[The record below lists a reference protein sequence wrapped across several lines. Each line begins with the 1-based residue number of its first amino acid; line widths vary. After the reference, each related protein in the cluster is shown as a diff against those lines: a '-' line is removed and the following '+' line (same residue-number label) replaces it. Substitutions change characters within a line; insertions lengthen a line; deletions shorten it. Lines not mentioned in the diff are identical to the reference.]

1 MKIAFANKAER
12 PRWEK
17 TPDGFL
23 RCRARV
29 LAERIMPYD
38 RFELEDPPPGQGLFN
53 MLVTRDEMASPA
65 ALRSLEGIPIVAGDH
80 TWLTPELVK
89 AHAVG
94 SVAGTPKLDGDYLT
108 CDLLVTDPETI
119 RAIEA
124 DELPEISAAY
134 LAETIFE
141 PGVFNNAVY
150 DALQTQ
156 LRFNHIALIAEGR
169 GRAGRDVRILNVK
182 GGNNKMSKSKE
193 FGEGY
198 KAGFAG
204 EPDNNP
210 YLDPQERRDWQYGY
224 IKGNNDRRS
233 NKPAEITNSFERG
246 RQRAMEYIQNRV
258 AAARKGAEG
267 PASVRLVNTRQRS
280 PIERLGFAPTSD
292 TESRR
297 FKNSGEAAAQVQRVF
312 ARTGSRKC
320 MDPLAERRRIQNLMK
335 NSAGERAAL
344 AATVAHNR
352 RAHLARL
359 GFKDEKAVLAD
370 RLTKILDQS

>member
-1 MKIAFANKAER
+1 MKIAYANKAER

-38 RFELEDPPPGQGLFN
+38 RFELDDPPPGQGLFN
-53 MLVTRDEMASPA
+53 MLVTRNEMASPA

-141 PGVFNNAVY
+141 SGVFNNAVY

-169 GRAGRDVRILNVK
+169 GRAGRDVRILNTK
-182 GGNNKMSKSKE
+182 GAIEMSQSQHFE
-193 FGEGY
+193 NGRR
-198 KAGFAG
+198 KALAAI
-204 EPDNNP
+204 EAK
-210 YLDPQERRDWQYGY
+210 L
-224 IKGNNDRRS
+224 
-233 NKPAEITNSFERG
+233 
-246 RQRAMEYIQNRV
+246 
-258 AAARKGAEG
+258 AAARKNAKG

-280 PIERLGFAPTSD
+280 PLERLGFAPTSG

-297 FKNSGEAAAQVQRVF
+297 FENSGEAAAQVQRVF

-344 AATVAHNR
+344 AETVAHNR